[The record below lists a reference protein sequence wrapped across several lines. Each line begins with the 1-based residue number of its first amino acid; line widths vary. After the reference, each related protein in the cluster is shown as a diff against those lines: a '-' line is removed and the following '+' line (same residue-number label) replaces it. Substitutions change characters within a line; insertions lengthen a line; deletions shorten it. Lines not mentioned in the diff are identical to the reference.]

1 MPGFLDGMCTGVNWV
16 VGKVEK
22 YLLVRRMGGVGV
34 TGLDSGGT
42 GEGFLEEGL

>member
-1 MPGFLDGMCTGVNWV
+1 MPGFLDGMCTGFHWV

-22 YLLVRRMGGVGV
+22 DLVVSWKDGVGV
-34 TGLDSGGT
+34 TRLYSGGT